1 VRTKLTDRTI
11 ISYKPAAP
19 GKRNVHADA
28 LVPGLAL
35 RVTDKGHK
43 SFVLIARYPQHP
55 KNPSPRALGSY
66 GAITL
71 EQARD
76 KARAWLAMIDKGV
89 DPEVEAARQ
98 KAAARQ
104 IQANTFSAVAEQFLE
119 RHCAKLAKRAEAER
133 IIRRDFI
140 KRWGPRPVTDIQ
152 PQEVSEAVCAIVRRG
167 KKYEAH
173 NAFGHLRRLY
183 SWAIGTG
190 EFGVT
195 TSPLERLRPVELIG
209 AREARDRVLKDH
221 ELRAIWSST
230 TTELPTRTTAR
241 NGDDDKKELGYPYG
255 PVFRMLILTGQR
267 LSEVAGMRWS
277 EVDKGKRLWTIP
289 AARMKGDR
297 AHEVPLTAEA
307 LAVLDAL
314 PRFTGDCVF
323 TTTGGVKS
331 VNGFGKAKERLD
343 ALSGVTGWRL
353 HDLRRTARTHF
364 SALPVPDNVRELVI
378 AHAQKGLHKVYDL
391 HSYQTEKRECLE
403 LWENRLLGIV
413 EPKPSGDGEPTP
425 ADVTDLNKVRA
436 ERAAHAGAA

>member
-1 VRTKLTDRTI
+1 VRVKLTDRAI
-11 ISYKPAAP
+11 KAFKPAAA
-19 GKRNVHADA
+19 GKRDVYLDT

-35 RVTDKGHK
+35 RVTDNKKGHK
-43 SFVLIARYPQHP
+43 SFVLIARYPQQP
-55 KNPSPRALGSY
+55 KNPSPRSLGTY

-71 EQARD
+71 DQARD
-76 KARAWLAMIDKGV
+76 KARAWLAMIDKGI

-98 KAAARQ
+98 KAVTKQ

-133 IIRRDFI
+133 IVRRDFI

-152 PQEVSEAVCAIVRRG
+152 PQEVSEAVRAIARRG
-167 KKYEAH
+167 FYEAH
-173 NAFGHLRRLY
+173 NGFGHLRRLC

-209 AREARDRVLKDH
+209 AREARDRVLKDD
-221 ELRAIWSST
+221 ELRAVWK
-230 TTELPTRTTAR
+230 TA
-241 NGDDDKKELGYPYG
+241 GEMPYPYG
-255 PVFRMLILTGQR
+255 PLFRLMILTGQR
-267 LSEVAGMRWS
+267 ESEVAGMRWS

-289 AARMKGDR
+289 ADRMKGDR

-314 PRFTGDCVF
+314 PRFTGDCIF

-391 HSYQTEKRECLE
+391 HSYQAEKRECLE
-403 LWENRLLGIV
+403 LWEKRLLAIV
-413 EPKPSGDGEPTP
+413 DPKPSGDGEPPP
-425 ADVTDLNKVRA
+425 ATLRI
-436 ERAAHAGAA
+436 